1 MSTVSILFLQET
13 QTEHGEV
20 RGGDGWVGGDCD
32 EHRGVGS
39 GQVALGLVESA
50 EQEEMTN
57 NRLSE
62 KRNKL

>member
-1 MSTVSILFLQET
+1 M
-13 QTEHGEV
+13 